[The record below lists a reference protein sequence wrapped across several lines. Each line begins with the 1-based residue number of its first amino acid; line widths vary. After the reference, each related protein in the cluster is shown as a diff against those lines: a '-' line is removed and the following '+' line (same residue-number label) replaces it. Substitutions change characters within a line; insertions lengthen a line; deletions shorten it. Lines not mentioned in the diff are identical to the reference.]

1 MPKSGLAAA
10 VSTLPLQ
17 GKPLGRLGADELTAV
32 IEKGLHAYAR
42 ENREL
47 DVVLFREVLEHV
59 ARLDRVLATPGGLG
73 GSLLLAG
80 RSGVGRRLA
89 LTLLTHMHQMQL
101 HTPKMGRAYGLKQFR
116 ADLKA
121 AMQLAGVELQQTV
134 LLLEDHQLLDAHFLE
149 HVNDLLSSGALLFTC
164 SSSSHITC
172 AVLYSCLVLHSCR

>member
-10 VSTLPLQ
+10 ISTVPLQ
-17 GKPLGRLGADELTAV
+17 GKPLGKLSADELTAV
-32 IEKGLHAYAR
+32 VEKGLHAYAR

-59 ARLDRVLATPGGLG
+59 ARFDRVLAMPGGLG

-80 RSGVGRRLA
+80 CSGVGRRLA
-89 LTLLTHMHQMQL
+89 LTLLAHMHQMQL

-121 AMQLAGVELQQTV
+121 AMQLAGIELQQTV
-134 LLLEDHQLLDAHFLE
+134 YIFILHIVDISIYHFENIFPYLLYM
-149 HVNDLLSSGALLFTC
+149 
-164 SSSSHITC
+164 IYP
-172 AVLYSCLVLHSCR
+172 YSYV